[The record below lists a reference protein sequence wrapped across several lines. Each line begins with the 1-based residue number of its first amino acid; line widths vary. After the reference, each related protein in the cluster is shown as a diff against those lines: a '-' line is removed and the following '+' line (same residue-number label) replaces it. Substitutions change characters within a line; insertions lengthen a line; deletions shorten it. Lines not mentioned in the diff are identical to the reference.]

1 MVHVTY
7 LKSALFV
14 VIAYVLAHGLTAFLI
29 TPVQS
34 RILPDITAF
43 ASLVYLPHG
52 VRVLATW
59 LMGWS
64 AVPALFVG
72 GFLSEVL
79 FTPDGITNVQSPVM
93 LASIIVGAI
102 SAVLAFEVM
111 RFLGHRLYAGQTPRI
126 HWKWLLLVGVIASI
140 LNSIGQSI
148 VFSAEILTGHALA
161 VLAAYA
167 VGDLV
172 GLSVTTL
179 ILMMVFRWMRLS
191 GRG

>member
-1 MVHVTY
+1 MTY

-111 RFLGHRLYAGQTPRI
+111 RFLGHTLYAGQTLRI

-179 ILMMVFRWMRLS
+179 ILMLVFRWMRLS